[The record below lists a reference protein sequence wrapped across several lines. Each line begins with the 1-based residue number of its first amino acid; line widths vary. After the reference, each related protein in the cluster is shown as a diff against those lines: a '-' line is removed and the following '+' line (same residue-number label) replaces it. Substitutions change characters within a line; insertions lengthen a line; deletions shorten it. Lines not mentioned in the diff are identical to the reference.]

1 MSFGL
6 HHMARYSFPFRF
18 LGLGM
23 LQVKHVL
30 GLFIYNT
37 CEVRI
42 GVYTMAVREIST
54 KTFNTS
60 IYSGG
65 KGSAPFTDLDE
76 AEIQAIEACLDMG
89 IEHFEMTSP
98 KLARIIA
105 AQREDFITWGG
116 FAKAAM
122 DDKVIGFPSKPGGIG
137 VCWINPQSRQFSS
150 SDTYTQYNGW
160 TINSNELAEITAG
173 EKDYFFG
180 DGTNWYKSYPT
191 TPKRSMSIIAKD
203 GLVEIGTTPSFQVH
217 QIKTENDTQYGII
230 AEPPTYMLPI
240 DDNLGVYVHKTLGQI
255 PLWYDLGV
263 EWSFLPLRTCTPVVM
278 LAGVTFY
285 EHEFLPNPVVRT

>member
-1 MSFGL
+1 
-6 HHMARYSFPFRF
+6 
-18 LGLGM
+18 
-23 LQVKHVL
+23 
-30 GLFIYNT
+30 
-37 CEVRI
+37 
-42 GVYTMAVREIST
+42 MAVREIST

-98 KLARIIA
+98 KLARIFA

-137 VCWINPQSRQFSS
+137 VCWINPQSRQLSS

-160 TINSNELAEITAG
+160 TINSNEVAAITAG
-173 EKDYFFG
+173 MKDYFFG
-180 DGTNWYKSYPT
+180 DGTNWYKSHPIN
-191 TPKRSMSIIAKD
+191 PKRSMSIVAKD

-255 PLWYDLGV
+255 PLWYDLGI
-263 EWSFLPLRTCTPVVM
+263 EWSFLPLRACTPVVM
-278 LAGVTFY
+278 LAGLTFY
-285 EHEFLPNPVVRT
+285 EHEFLSKPEARS

>member
-1 MSFGL
+1 
-6 HHMARYSFPFRF
+6 
-18 LGLGM
+18 
-23 LQVKHVL
+23 
-30 GLFIYNT
+30 
-37 CEVRI
+37 
-42 GVYTMAVREIST
+42 MAVREIST

-137 VCWINPQSRQFSS
+137 VCWINPQSRQFSP
-150 SDTYTQYNGW
+150 DNDYTKHNGW
-160 TINSNELAEITAG
+160 TIDSNELTGVEAG
-173 EKDYFFG
+173 ELTGVEAGKTNYFFG
-180 DGTNWYKSYPT
+180 DEDHWYKSYPT
-191 TPKRSMSIIAKD
+191 APNRSMSIIAKD
-203 GLVEIGTTPSFQVH
+203 GLVEIGTTPSFQIH

-240 DDNLGVYVHKTLGQI
+240 EDNLGVYVHKTLGQI
-255 PLWYDLGV
+255 PLWYDLGIK
-263 EWSFLPLRTCTPVVM
+263 WSFLPLRDCIPVVV
-278 LAGVTFY
+278 LAGLTFY
-285 EHEFLPNPVVRT
+285 EHTFLPEPVKRAESVDPGATG

>member
-1 MSFGL
+1 
-6 HHMARYSFPFRF
+6 
-18 LGLGM
+18 
-23 LQVKHVL
+23 
-30 GLFIYNT
+30 
-37 CEVRI
+37 
-42 GVYTMAVREIST
+42 MAVREIST

-98 KLARIIA
+98 KLARIFA

-160 TINSNELAEITAG
+160 TINSNEVAAITAG
-173 EKDYFFG
+173 TKDYFFG
-180 DGTNWYKSYPT
+180 DGTHWYKSYPIA
-191 TPKRSMSIIAKD
+191 PNRSMSIIAKD

-240 DDNLGVYVHKTLGQI
+240 EDNLGIYVHKTLGQI
-255 PLWYDLGV
+255 PLWYDLGI
-263 EWSFLPLRTCTPVVM
+263 EWSFLPLRDCTPVVM
-278 LAGVTFY
+278 LAGLTFY
-285 EHEFLPNPVVRT
+285 EHEFLPYPVKRAEPEVTG

>member
-1 MSFGL
+1 
-6 HHMARYSFPFRF
+6 
-18 LGLGM
+18 
-23 LQVKHVL
+23 
-30 GLFIYNT
+30 
-37 CEVRI
+37 
-42 GVYTMAVREIST
+42 MAVREIST

-105 AQREDFITWGG
+105 AQKEDFITWGG

-137 VCWINPQSRQFSS
+137 VCWINPQSRQYSS
-150 SDTYTQYNGW
+150 NDDYTQYNGW
-160 TINSNELAEITAG
+160 TINSNEVAAITAG
-173 EKDYFFG
+173 MKDYFFG
-180 DGTNWYKSYPT
+180 DGTHWYKSYPIA
-191 TPKRSMSIIAKD
+191 PNRSMSIIAKD

-255 PLWYDLGV
+255 PLWYDLGI
-263 EWSFLPLRTCTPVVM
+263 EWSFLPIRTCTPVVM
-278 LAGVTFY
+278 MAGLTFY
-285 EHEFLPNPVVRT
+285 EHTFLSSPVARS

>member
-1 MSFGL
+1 
-6 HHMARYSFPFRF
+6 
-18 LGLGM
+18 
-23 LQVKHVL
+23 
-30 GLFIYNT
+30 
-37 CEVRI
+37 
-42 GVYTMAVREIST
+42 MAVREIST

-98 KLARIIA
+98 KLARIFA
-105 AQREDFITWGG
+105 AQRGDFITWGG

-137 VCWINPQSRQFSS
+137 VCWINPQSRQYSS
-150 SDTYTQYNGW
+150 NDDYTQYNGW
-160 TINSNELAEITAG
+160 TINSNEVAAITAG
-173 EKDYFFG
+173 MKDYFFG
-180 DGTNWYKSYPT
+180 DGKNWYKSYPIA
-191 TPKRSMSIIAKD
+191 PNRSMSIIAKD

-255 PLWYDLGV
+255 PLWYDLGI
-263 EWSFLPLRTCTPVVM
+263 EWSFLPIRTCTPVVM
-278 LAGVTFY
+278 MAGLTFY
-285 EHEFLPNPVVRT
+285 EHTFLSSPVARS

>member
-1 MSFGL
+1 
-6 HHMARYSFPFRF
+6 
-18 LGLGM
+18 
-23 LQVKHVL
+23 
-30 GLFIYNT
+30 
-37 CEVRI
+37 
-42 GVYTMAVREIST
+42 MAVREIST

-98 KLARIIA
+98 KLARIFA

-137 VCWINPQSRQFSS
+137 VCWINPQSRQYSS
-150 SDTYTQYNGW
+150 SDGYTQYNGW
-160 TINSNELAEITAG
+160 TINSNEVAAITADV
-173 EKDYFFG
+173 KDYFFG
-180 DGTNWYKSYPT
+180 DGTHWYKSYPT
-191 TPKRSMSIIAKD
+191 APNRSMSIIAKD

-240 DDNLGVYVHKTLGQI
+240 DDNLGIYVHKTLGQI
-255 PLWYDLGV
+255 PLWYDLGI
-263 EWSFLPLRTCTPVVM
+263 EWSFLPIRTCTPVVM
-278 LAGVTFY
+278 MAGLTFY
-285 EHEFLPNPVVRT
+285 EHTFLSSPVARS